1 MGNPDA
7 EAGQNRDEQRRLSL
21 IPKPEEEIAL
31 ISTLPAQSIWEY
43 AEEFAAQLAVG
54 EMPARMGFGE
64 TQDAA
69 RNYGK
74 DYLVKRLYHYYFQG
88 HGPEFLTFVYAK
100 CGMGIPTFAKPGLGI
115 KIMAKFSGEKRDELE
130 AQEEVCTH
138 LQSVHDAAVRNIPW
152 RRVQPTNRPR
162 PV

>member
-1 MGNPDA
+1 MGNIET
-7 EAGQNRDEQRRLSL
+7 EADQNCDKQRQL
-21 IPKPEEEIAL
+21 PPMAEEEMAL
-31 ISTLPAQSIWEY
+31 VSTLPVQSLWEY
-43 AEEFAAQLAVG
+43 AEEFAAKFTVG
-54 EMPARMGFGE
+54 KMPARMDFRE

-69 RNYGK
+69 ANYGK
-74 DYLVKRLYHYYFQG
+74 DYLVKRLYYYYFQG

-100 CGMGIPTFAKPGLGI
+100 CGMGVPPCAKPRLGT

-130 AQEEVCTH
+130 TQKEVFTY
-138 LQSVHDAAVRNIPW
+138 LQSVHDAVSKNVPW